1 VIASLTL
8 AFVLGML
15 AGAAATLIVGYRA
28 VKKQRAQTYE
38 RVLLVDEDFEWNHPD
53 VAKLIMGSRPIR
65 QMH

>member
-8 AFVLGML
+8 AFVVGLVVGAIVML
-15 AGAAATLIVGYRA
+15 CFGAYWAR
-28 VKKQRAQTYE
+28 RAQERTFE

-53 VAKLIMGSRPIR
+53 IAKLIMGSRPIR